1 MVETILVATDGSD
14 GAAAAA
20 AVARAISARLDASL
34 HGVAVVD
41 EPELP
46 DHAREAIDDHRL
58 EEARSHL
65 AAFAS
70 AGDGDVETA
79 VLHTG
84 AAVHE
89 TIIAYADEIGA
100 DCIVMG
106 TAGRTGVR
114 RLAFGSVAE
123 RTVRA
128 APIPVVVV
136 PPTVAAGPIEE
147 ILVPTD
153 GSDGAQSALD
163 HAVEIAERFAAGLH
177 LLHVVDLSAF
187 GLSAGMED
195 LYAGLERVGEAAL
208 EEARSTADDGDVR
221 KVEASL
227 MSGRVDRAIR
237 EYVDDRDIDLLVM
250 GTHGR
255 SGLERFWL
263 GSTTERVIRR
273 SSVPVVTI
281 KSPAIIDGLSIPD
294 VTYAER

>member
-1 MVETILVATDGSD
+1 MFETILVPTDGSD
-14 GAAAAA
+14 GAAAAV
-20 AVARAISARLDASL
+20 AVGRAMSSRLDASL

-41 EPELP
+41 DPELP

-58 EEARSHL
+58 EEARSH
-65 AAFAS
+65 AS
-70 AGDGDVETA
+70 ALASASEGDVETA

-128 APIPVVVV
+128 APFPVVVV
-136 PPTVAAGPIEE
+136 PPTATADPIDE
-147 ILVPTD
+147 ILVPVD
-153 GSDGAQSALD
+153 GSDGAQSAVD
-163 HAVEIAERFAAGLH
+163 HAVEIAESFAAGLH
-177 LLHVVDLSAF
+177 LLHVVDVSAF
-187 GLSAGMED
+187 GLAAGMED

-208 EEARSTADDGDVR
+208 EEAQSSADEGDVR
-221 KVEASL
+221 KIEASL
-227 MSGRVDRAIR
+227 TSGGVDRAIR

-255 SGLERFWL
+255 SGMERFWL

-273 SSVPVVTI
+273 SSVPVLAV
-281 KSPAIIDGLSIPD
+281 KPPAIIDRLSIPD